1 MGTVCIVMNVR
12 NKALTQYH
20 NFSYDS
26 LCAWRGSYLLGN
38 GQGIFETSEQYNDD
52 TGAEIS
58 AFARFVALDFG
69 ISARKRIRSAELSY
83 MSEGEMVISWQGDE
97 RDLTSQQILPEV
109 DDGTFQTLQ
118 IPGDRSVEGTYLGFT
133 LANTGGA
140 GFTLNRLQIVPQLMQ
155 IGKSRR

>member
-20 NFSYDS
+20 NFNYDS

-38 GQGIFETSEQYNDD
+38 SQGIYEIGEQYSDD
-52 TGAEIS
+52 AGAEIK
-58 AFARFVALDFG
+58 AFASFVALDLG
-69 ISARKRIRSAELSY
+69 VSARKRIRSAELSY

-118 IPGDRSVEGTYLGFT
+118 IPGDRSVEGTYLTFT
-133 LANTGGA
+133 LANATGPG
-140 GFTLNRLQIVPQLMQ
+140 LP
-155 IGKSRR
+155 